1 MLTRLTVRYMPYHGM
16 HCMAA
21 GMMSMAAGMKSMASC
36 MMGMAEG
43 MTLRLSL
50 ALWHV
55 LWNKGQL
62 LTPGVTWRFDVL

>member
-21 GMMSMAAGMKSMASC
+21 VMLSMASC

-43 MTLRLSL
+43 MTLMLCL